1 MVFKRGYNDLHAWQK
16 AMDFVDSIYMITA
29 KFPKDEIYGLCSQVR
44 RSSVSIA
51 ANLAEGCT
59 RSSTKDFIR
68 FIELALGSLAES
80 ETHLIIAFRQK
91 YMDKDSLDSLLEQG
105 AEVGR
110 MMSGLRSSLEKRLP
124 A

>member
-16 AMDFVDSIYMITA
+16 AMDFVDSIYAITA

-44 RSSVSIA
+44 RSAVSIA

-59 RSSTKDFIR
+59 RSSTKEFIR
-68 FIELALGSLAES
+68 FVEVALGSLAES

-110 MMSGLRSSLEKRLP
+110 MMSGLRSSLEKRLF

>member
-1 MVFKRGYNDLHAWQK
+1 MVFKSGYNDLQAWQK
-16 AMDFVDSIYMITA
+16 AMDFVDSIYALTA

-44 RSSVSIA
+44 RSAVSIA

-59 RSSTKDFIR
+59 RSSTKEFIR
-68 FIELALGSLAES
+68 FVEVALGSLAES

-110 MMSGLRSSLEKRLP
+110 MMSGLRSSLEKRLF